1 MDRHGLA
8 TGAVADAGAFLARL
22 TRLDPAALIRLRPAD
37 PAGGQRTEL
46 AGGQEIGGQE
56 IGGQEIGGQEIG
68 DEPVGGPRIAL
79 WARLP
84 WGTLV
89 TRTVPGGPA
98 ADVTVL
104 ARDLLA
110 ELARDGATLPARR
123 DQQWRWPLPPRQV
136 EVIERVPVGAVREIG
151 AAAEGT
157 LRAAAQGALAGRS
170 VGERAVRDALLDH
183 VAIVVTPGPRVP
195 SRGAFFGGSA
205 SGALGEEVAE
215 NGEEVAENTA
225 PVEVPQRLVQA
236 VIRMG
241 FLGSPNLHRPDEP
254 DGRRPDEEAHVQILR
269 AGRWVGLAAA
279 YGTGWL
285 RPASEFTVRVSF

>member
-1 MDRHGLA
+1 MDRHGIA
-8 TGAVADAGAFLARL
+8 TGAVADAGVFLARV
-22 TRLDPAALIRLRPAD
+22 TRLDPAALVRLRPAD
-37 PAGGQRTEL
+37 PAGGQRV
-46 AGGQEIGGQE
+46 GGQ
-56 IGGQEIGGQEIG
+56 
-68 DEPVGGPRIAL
+68 RIAL

-84 WGTLV
+84 WEILV
-89 TRTVPGGPA
+89 TRSVPGEPD

-104 ARDLLA
+104 GSELLA
-110 ELARDGATLPARR
+110 ELARGGATLPARR
-123 DQQWRWPLPPRQV
+123 DQQWRWPLPPHQV

-183 VAIVVTPGPRVP
+183 VAIVVTPGPQVP
-195 SRGAFFGGSA
+195 SRAAKVGGSA
-205 SGALGEEVAE
+205 NGAPSDDVAE
-215 NGEEVAENTA
+215 NPE

-241 FLGSPNLHRPDEP
+241 FLGSPNVHRP

-279 YGTGWL
+279 YGTSWL

>member
-1 MDRHGLA
+1 MDRHGMA

-22 TRLDPAALIRLRPAD
+22 TRLDPAALVRLRPAD
-37 PAGGQRTEL
+37 P
-46 AGGQEIGGQE
+46 
-56 IGGQEIGGQEIG
+56 
-68 DEPVGGPRIAL
+68 VGGTRVGGERIAL

-84 WGTLV
+84 WETLV
-89 TRTVPGGPA
+89 TRSVPGEAG
-98 ADVTVL
+98 ADVAVL
-104 ARDLLA
+104 GSELLA
-110 ELARDGATLPARR
+110 ELARGGATLPTRR
-123 DQQWRWPLPPRQV
+123 DQQWRWPLPPHRV
-136 EVIERVPVGAVREIG
+136 EVIERVPVEAVREIG

-157 LRAAAQGALAGRS
+157 LRAAAHGALAGRS

-195 SRGAFFGGSA
+195 SRAASVGGPATGAPGDD
-205 SGALGEEVAE
+205 VAE
-215 NGEEVAENTA
+215 DVAENTE

-241 FLGSPNLHRPDEP
+241 FLGSPDLHRPDQP

-279 YGTGWL
+279 YGTSWL
-285 RPASEFTVRVSF
+285 RPASQFTVRVSL

>member
-1 MDRHGLA
+1 MDRHGMA

-22 TRLDPAALIRLRPAD
+22 TRLDPAALVRLRPAD
-37 PAGGQRTEL
+37 PVGGQ
-46 AGGQEIGGQE
+46 
-56 IGGQEIGGQEIG
+56 
-68 DEPVGGPRIAL
+68 RIAL

-84 WGTLV
+84 WETLV
-89 TRTVPGGPA
+89 TRSVPGEPG

-104 ARDLLA
+104 GSELLA
-110 ELARDGATLPARR
+110 ELARGGATLPARR
-123 DQQWRWPLPPRQV
+123 DQQWRWPLPPHQV
-136 EVIERVPVGAVREIG
+136 EVIERVPVAAVREIG

-157 LRAAAQGALAGRS
+157 LRAAAHGALAGRS

-195 SRGAFFGGSA
+195 SHAAPVGGVGRLHTDSGPATGSA
-205 SGALGEEVAE
+205 SGAPGEDVAE
-215 NGEEVAENTA
+215 KVAENTE

-241 FLGSPNLHRPDEP
+241 FLGSPDLHRPDEP

-279 YGTGWL
+279 YGTSWL